1 MEVNKHFLIGFKYQA
16 KSYLA
21 QLLVKEPIAR
31 QAMGPRGERT
41 TNAMLNGHN
50 I

>member
-1 MEVNKHFLIGFKYQA
+1 MGVNKHFLIGFKSQA
-16 KSYLA
+16 KRYLA
-21 QLLVKEPIAR
+21 QLLVQEPIVR
-31 QAMGPRGERT
+31 QAMGPKGEHT